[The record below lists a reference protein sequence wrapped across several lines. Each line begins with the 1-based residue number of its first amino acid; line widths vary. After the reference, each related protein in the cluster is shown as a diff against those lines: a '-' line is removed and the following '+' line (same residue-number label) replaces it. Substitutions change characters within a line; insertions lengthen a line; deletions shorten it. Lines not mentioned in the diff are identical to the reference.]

1 MEALFKPQ
9 KACHASEQEDRSN
22 AYMKAVNG
30 LKEATNT
37 GQCDRKCF

>member
-1 MEALFKPQ
+1 MEVLFKPQ
-9 KACHASEQEDRSN
+9 KACHASEQNRSN